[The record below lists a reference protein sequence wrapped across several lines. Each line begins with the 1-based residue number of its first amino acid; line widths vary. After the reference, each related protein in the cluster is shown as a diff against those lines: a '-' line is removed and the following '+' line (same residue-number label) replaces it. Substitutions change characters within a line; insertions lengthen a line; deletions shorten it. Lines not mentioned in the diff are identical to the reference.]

1 MLFEEYYSQQLKFQ
15 RDINNSI
22 IDKFKE
28 IEITINDNNKDI
40 YNEINKIKNNL
51 SHQKPKQDQQ
61 ETLFSYNPINY
72 IAAHL
77 FYGFLVYEG
86 FYFISKIFIMNGI

>member
-51 SHQKPKQDQQ
+51 SHQHQEPKQ
-61 ETLFSYNPINY
+61 ETLFSYNPISTNF
-72 IAAHL
+72 HD
-77 FYGFLVYEG
+77 
-86 FYFISKIFIMNGI
+86 IF

>member
-51 SHQKPKQDQQ
+51 SHQEPKQEQQ

-86 FYFISKIFIMNGI
+86 FYFISKIFIMNGM